1 MGAVQMLR
9 KKSVTLVHFGA
20 AISLAA
26 ITSCGD
32 SQGNEVGK
40 DPRVPLVLKQPI
52 PESPAPVQTGAGSPL
67 DGNEPKIPGADTDSG
82 IPNSGTTPPNLGTGE
97 PSTPPQQP
105 TSAALTVKITG
116 LHSERGNICLSM
128 FNSAEG
134 FPDSASKAVLAECF
148 AVIGRSFDIT
158 IEKIPNGTYAIALWH
173 DENRDGKLNY
183 NFLGI
188 PKEGLA
194 FSENGKPRITPPPPG
209 PPSFS
214 SIAFEMKG
222 EPRSTP
228 TKMSYLLDLL

>member
-1 MGAVQMLR
+1 MLR

-32 SQGNEVGK
+32 SQGNKIGK
-40 DPRVPLVLKQPI
+40 DPRVPLVLKQPT
-52 PESPAPVQTGAGSPL
+52 PENPVPIQPGADSPL
-67 DGNEPKIPGADTDSG
+67 VENEPKSPGAGTDSETQ
-82 IPNSGTTPPNLGTGE
+82 NSDTTPSNPGSAE
-97 PSTPPQQP
+97 PLTSPQQP
-105 TSAALTVKITG
+105 VSAALTVKITG

-183 NFLGI
+183 NFIGI

>member
-1 MGAVQMLR
+1 MMR
-9 KKSVTLVHFGA
+9 KNHSAIAHFGA
-20 AISLAA
+20 AILLAA

-32 SQGNEVGK
+32 SQGTEIGK
-40 DPRVPLVLKQPI
+40 DPRVPLVLKQPT
-52 PESPAPVQTGAGSPL
+52 PENPAPIQPGANSPL
-67 DGNEPKIPGADTDSG
+67 VGNEPKSPGAGTDPG
-82 IPNSGTTPPNLGTGE
+82 TPNSGTTPFNPGSAE
-97 PSTPPQQP
+97 PSTSPQQP
-105 TSAALTVKITG
+105 MSAALTVKITG

-128 FNSAEG
+128 FNSADG
-134 FPDSASKAVLAECF
+134 FPDSAGKAILAECF
-148 AVIGRSFDIT
+148 AVVGRSFDIT